1 MKNQLRLKL
10 MLPIFSMVGFYF
22 PIHVKCQELPNTII
36 GKEDKEINDIPFLKN
51 YKIAE
56 GIAIDEDISSK
67 TSFILIT
74 NGSNEKVI
82 CSEYLGPNSRR
93 ILAIQEIGQLPKN
106 SKVIM
111 SRCRKE
117 QKENG
122 YIIAIVETTQTAYFK
137 KVKKAWIF
145 KKASQTFSEIPIKGI
160 DCINDEFDNLL

>member
-10 MLPIFSMVGFYF
+10 LLPIFSIVGFYF
-22 PIHVKCQELPNTII
+22 PSHVKCQEPPNTLV
-36 GKEDKEINDIPFLKN
+36 GTVYMEINEIPSLKN
-51 YKIAE
+51 YKIEE
-56 GIAIDEDISSK
+56 GIAIDEDTSRK
-67 TSFILIT
+67 TGFILIT

-93 ILAIQEIGQLPKN
+93 ILAIQEIGRLPKN

-111 SRCRKE
+111 SRCRMK
-117 QKENG
+117 QKDNG

-145 KKASQTFSEIPIKGI
+145 NKESQLFSEISIKGI
-160 DCINDEFDNLL
+160 DCINDEFDNL

>member
-1 MKNQLRLKL
+1 MRIFIFL
-10 MLPIFSMVGFYF
+10 IFSAGVFYPVNSYCQLNFIVGKVY
-22 PIHVKCQELPNTII
+22 
-36 GKEDKEINDIPFLKN
+36 KEINEIPSLKN
-51 YKIAE
+51 FKIAE

-93 ILAIQEIGQLPKN
+93 ILAIQEIGRLPKN

-117 QKENG
+117 QKDNG
-122 YIIAIVETTQTAYFK
+122 YIIAIVETTPTAYFK

-145 KKASQTFSEIPIKGI
+145 SKESKLFSEIPIKGI